1 MDAYESGLLPVTS
14 RKRRKMKMS
23 RSDKIFV
30 TFVYVVM
37 VLVAIETLY
46 PVFFI
51 VIASFSSG
59 NAVATGKVFFYPVGF
74 TFNGYKQVFANAD
87 IISGYGWTIFI
98 SVVGTFLN
106 LFMTIPLAY
115 AISRKDFMARKVV
128 MWVFLVTMY
137 FSGGLI
143 PTYVWID
150 KLGLTNNLLIF
161 FVPWLV
167 SAYNLIVCRT
177 FFNTSLPEELFEA
190 AKIDGCNNVR
200 YFVKIALPLTKP
212 IIAVIALYSFIGRW
226 NDWFTPLIYM
236 TGEEHFTG
244 LRIRPLALVLRN
256 LLVLSQSVTSGGA
269 ATGDEVEAALVIKY
283 AVIVVSTLP
292 VMCFYPF
299 VQKYFTQGVMI
310 GSVKG

>member
-14 RKRRKMKMS
+14 RKIRKMKMS

-98 SVVGTFLN
+98 SVLGTFLN